1 MNVTLSSDFA
11 TYVNQKIASGQYQTA
26 TDVVHDALRL
36 LKEGEEKQR
45 RLEELRREIDIGIK
59 QADAGD
65 LAPFDPMEAL
75 AEVRASRAAGER
87 KGA

>member
-11 TYVNQKIASGQYQTA
+11 KYVDQKIASGQYQTA
-26 TDVVHDALRL
+26 IEVVHDALRL
-36 LKEGEEKQR
+36 LQESEEKQR
-45 RLEELRREIDIGIK
+45 RLDELRREIDVGIK
-59 QADAGD
+59 QADVGD

-75 AEVRASRAAGER
+75 AQVRARRASGER